1 MTDKVTLGRRGVMT
15 LPAKVRKRYGLQES
29 DELLVEET
37 AAGILLRPVVS
48 MPVELYT
55 EERVREFERDDAAI
69 GKMLDELGIP

>member
-15 LPAKVRKRYGLQES
+15 LPAKVRKRYGLRER

-37 AAGILLRPVVS
+37 AAGILLRPAVS

-55 EERVREFERDDAAI
+55 EERIREFERDDAAI
-69 GKMLDELGIP
+69 GNMLDELGIP

>member
-1 MTDKVTLGRRGVMT
+1 LGRRGVMT